1 MIASRTNV
9 GQANLGGDVALNAI
23 AIVIIGGTTLFGGE
37 GALWRT
43 LIGLLILA
51 ALRNVFDTLSLS
63 NAAQLFAQGAILV
76 IAVAI
81 DAYVRGHRSR

>member
-1 MIASRTNV
+1 M
-9 GQANLGGDVALNAI
+9 GGDVSLTAI

-37 GALWRT
+37 GAIWRT

-51 ALRNVFDTLSLS
+51 TLRNLFDTLSLS

-76 IAVAI
+76 IAVAM
-81 DAYVRGHRSR
+81 DAFVRERRAS